1 MAVVDFLEYLN
12 SKGNVAAPSTNADNI
27 DSPKDRENKPFKADG
42 MVGEPNPYVAT
53 SGSASKDKGLGDQG
67 STEFKYDIKNVAG
80 KLSESANLIQSVRN
94 AMISDARVVEHLV
107 NELAK
112 SNLLGC
118 LVAELST
125 YKETYQHLSEIMAS
139 EVYGQQVCDKFVKAM
154 TEEISPPFNKKDDD
168 EEEVELSDED
178 EDSEDM
184 EDALID
190 DEAPT
195 PKMPKALEHFTQS
208 LNKKFI

>member
-12 SKGNVAAPSTNADNI
+12 SKGNVAEPSKSIDNI

-42 MVGEPNPYVAT
+42 MVGTPNPYVAT
-53 SGSASKDKGLGDQG
+53 GGSKGSDKGLGDQG

-80 KLSESANLIQSVRN
+80 KLSESANLVQLVRN
-94 AMISDARVVEHLV
+94 AMIADSRVVEHLV
-107 NELAK
+107 NEFAK
-112 SNLLGC
+112 ANLLGC
-118 LVAELST
+118 LVAELTT
-125 YKETYQHLSEIMAS
+125 YKETYQHLSELMAS
-139 EVYGQQVCDKFVKAM
+139 ETYGQVVCDKFVKAM
-154 TEEISPPFNKKDDD
+154 TEEISPPFNKKGD
-168 EEEVELSDED
+168 EEEVEISDAD

-190 DEAPT
+190 DEAPS